1 MSAFF
6 LYETPFIISSSYC
19 NVPIMLKQKKYL
31 LAAVL
36 FIISMIIIL
45 SRVSLWEKQIYYAVK
60 KKIEPKGW
68 NLITGE
74 SSGNFMNTVMIK
86 M

>member
-36 FIISMIIIL
+36 LIISMIIIL

-60 KKIEPKGW
+60 KKIEPKAGFE
-68 NLITGE
+68 LAASRLDTGHP
-74 SSGNFMNTVMIK
+74 FL
-86 M
+86 